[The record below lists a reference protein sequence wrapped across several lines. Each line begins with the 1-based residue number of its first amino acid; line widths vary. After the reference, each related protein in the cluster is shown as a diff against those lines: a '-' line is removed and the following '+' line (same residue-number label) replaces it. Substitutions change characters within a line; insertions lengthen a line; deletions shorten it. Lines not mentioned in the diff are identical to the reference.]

1 MLGLLRQDRAT
12 PPMPAGPIGL
22 VHDYLLVMRG
32 AERTFAAI
40 ADCWPEAPIY
50 TSLYAAKGTAG
61 VFQGRTVHTSR
72 LQLLQASQRN
82 FRRLLPLYPHAME
95 QLPVQRHRVLVSSS
109 SAFAHGVVPREG
121 AVHVCFCHSPFRYS
135 WHEREIALGEV
146 PRAFRP
152 MLARTLDRIQRW
164 DRRAAARVTSYV
176 AGSELVRQRI
186 GDYYGRDAAVIHPPV
201 DVDRFTVG
209 SSPEDFFLVV
219 SELVCHKRVDVA
231 LAAAK
236 RAGCRIKVVGTGPD
250 LERLRASFGASADFL
265 GRVPDDELER
275 LYGRARALVVPNV
288 EEFGIAAV
296 EAQAAGRPVI
306 APNGGG
312 TRETVVDGET
322 GVLLDEA
329 SVEELAAAMRD
340 VDFDRLSPA
349 RIRANAER
357 FSRPRFARRFMA
369 EVVRTAQAAGAPV

>member
-1 MLGLLRQDRAT
+1 MEASPL
-12 PPMPAGPIGL
+12 GL

-40 ADCWPEAPIY
+40 ADCWPDAPIY
-50 TSLYAAKGTAG
+50 TSLYAAKGTGG
-61 VFQGRTVHTSR
+61 VFRGRTVHTSR
-72 LQLLQASQRN
+72 LQLLQPRQSN

-95 QLPVQRHRVLVSSS
+95 QLPVRRHRVVVSSS
-109 SAFAHGVVPREG
+109 SAFAHGVVPRED
-121 AVHVCFCHSPFRYS
+121 AVHVCFCHSPFRYI
-135 WHEREIALGEV
+135 WHERDIALGEV

-152 MLARTLDRIQRW
+152 VLDRTLTRIRHW
-164 DRRAAARVTSYV
+164 DRLASTRVTRYV

-186 GDYYGRDAAVIHPPV
+186 ADYYGRDSVVIHPPV
-201 DVDRFTVG
+201 DVARFTVG
-209 SSPEDFFLVV
+209 EAPEDYFLVV
-219 SELVCHKRVDVA
+219 GELVCHKRVDVA

-236 RAGCRIKVVGTGPD
+236 RAGRRIKVVGTGPD
-250 LERLRASFGASADFL
+250 LERLRAAFGSTAEFL

-275 LYGRARALVVPNV
+275 LYMRAKALVVPGV

-306 APNGGG
+306 APNAGG

-322 GVLLDEA
+322 GVLVDEP
-329 SVEELAAAMRD
+329 SVDELASAMSD
-340 VDFDRLSPA
+340 VDFARFSPT

-357 FSRPRFARRFMA
+357 FSRARFARRFIA
-369 EVVRTAQAAGAPV
+369 EVGRAVQAAGAPV